1 MTLSPLATI
10 VKRLSAAWLARA
22 WLTLA
27 GVLAGAGATVALMD
41 LELSAQAQAR
51 MDRFGTTTA
60 SMAAQLGLPHVVQQ
74 KRLELESLAKRIIE
88 LDGVQSC
95 SFYTVDGRTLAFAG
109 NATGQPDAGHYP
121 ASVTVDDSLAGF
133 ARVVLDADRFKPE
146 SLALIASVWPIW
158 AGALAAAL
166 ALALHSAW
174 LARPKPPAPAEP
186 AKPTPSTADV
196 SVQGS
201 AVNAVPALA
210 AEAATPATEGMSDAR
225 AAEGMPD
232 ASIAATERDASA
244 TATEQETSVTA
255 TEPDA
260 PVAAIEPDASDAVP
274 EPDAPDAAAEPDAPD
289 APAERAPQPEA
300 LAATPAAKAPAPTAA
315 PAPEAAARREPP
327 LVLVARLFNAD
338 SLASATKAKA
348 LNAARNVAHDVARA
362 HGGVV
367 DGPRDAHAVL
377 RFPATDGLEATAAGL
392 ELARR
397 IQTAER
403 DGAQFRCAL
412 HRTEH
417 TDGHRGDPLADALLL
432 ATLAPPRR
440 LALSEAALRCI
451 KQPRR
456 VRATAIP
463 ERSVGA
469 LAATTLGRC
478 HIVDSVR
485 G

>member
-51 MDRFGTTTA
+51 MDRFGATTA

-133 ARVVLDADRFKPE
+133 ARVVLDANRFKPE

-186 AKPTPSTADV
+186 ATPTPSTADA
-196 SVQGS
+196 SVQGT
-201 AVNAVPALA
+201 ANAVPAFA
-210 AEAATPATEGMSDAR
+210 AKAATPATEGMSDAR

-244 TATEQETSVTA
+244 TATEQETPVTG

-260 PVAAIEPDASDAVP
+260 PVTAIEPDASDAVP
-274 EPDAPDAAAEPDAPD
+274 ETDASD
-289 APAERAPQPEA
+289 APAQRAPQPEA
-300 LAATPAAKAPAPTAA
+300 LATTPAAKAPAPTAA
-315 PAPEAAARREPP
+315 PEAAASREPL

-377 RFPATDGLEATAAGL
+377 RFPAADGLKATAAGL

-403 DGAQFRCAL
+403 EGAQFRCAL
-412 HRTEH
+412 HQAEH
-417 TDGHRGDPLADALLL
+417 TDGHRGDALADALLL

-463 ERSVGA
+463 KRSVAA